1 LIRSGINKVAR
12 DVSHT
17 SRKAGAKTRHVVKE
31 SAGDLHRSLTK
42 TGKDANEALEN
53 SVKKP

>member
-1 LIRSGINKVAR
+1 M
-12 DVSHT
+12 SHT
-17 SRKAGAKTRHVVKE
+17 RRKAGAKTKHVVKE
-31 SAGDLHRSLTK
+31 SAGDLRRSLTK